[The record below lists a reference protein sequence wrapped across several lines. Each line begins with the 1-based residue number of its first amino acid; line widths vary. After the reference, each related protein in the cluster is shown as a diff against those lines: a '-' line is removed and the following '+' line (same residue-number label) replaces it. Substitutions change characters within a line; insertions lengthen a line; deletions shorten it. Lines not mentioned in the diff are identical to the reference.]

1 MVDVSSF
8 GRGILKGAGWTVGGV
23 CAFPAAPPRDR
34 CDYGQFLSPELFGIM
49 AIVNSLRTGVDLVSD
64 VGISQNIIHNKNAD
78 DPRFYNTAWTLQLI
92 RGFVLWVACS
102 LAAVPLAHFFDAPR
116 HWLLYFPSLHC
127 IS

>member
-1 MVDVSSF
+1 
-8 GRGILKGAGWTVGGV
+8 
-23 CAFPAAPPRDR
+23 
-34 CDYGQFLSPELFGIM
+34 M

-102 LAAVPLAHFFDAPR
+102 SLPFLSLIFLTPR
-116 HWLLYFPSLHC
+116 HWLCTSRRC
-127 IS
+127 ILFRNLGFQFRQHLPVTKEIATR